1 MFHSTGQCRIK
12 VVAVIT
18 DDDDDEKAECIINLR
33 SEEEDDD
40 LAQFLE
46 HDFDP
51 QKIDYFD
58 VIELE
63 TCKAIDLKKEL
74 VEIQGDQVLTDS
86 DVKVVFVAIS
96 ETDFLDGTCQEELD
110 KLQYTLE
117 GLRCSDIEEFEDF
130 ITIAVD
136 SSNECKAN
144 EMKEAVLEEN
154 AQLKE

>member
-1 MFHSTGQCRIK
+1 VK

-51 QKIDYFD
+51 QKIEDFD

-154 AQLKE
+154 AELKE